1 MKNIHT
7 ERLYSYN
14 TLTQSVKSQT
24 IKIKRIIFSLLANP
38 KGFGAL
44 APFIAR
50 SAKSA
55 TFRLEK
61 KNI

>member
-14 TLTQSVKSQT
+14 THTQSVKSQRM
-24 IKIKRIIFSLLANP
+24 KRIIFSLLANP

>member
-7 ERLYSYN
+7 ERLYLHN
-14 TLTQSVKSQT
+14 THTQSVKSQR
-24 IKIKRIIFSLLANP
+24 IKRIIFSLLTNP

-50 SAKSA
+50 SAKSV

-61 KNI
+61 RIYK

>member
-7 ERLYSYN
+7 ERLYSHN
-14 TLTQSVKSQT
+14 IRPQSVKSQR
-24 IKIKRIIFSLLANP
+24 IKRIIFSLLANP

-50 SAKSA
+50 SARSV

>member
-14 TLTQSVKSQT
+14 TLTQSVKSQRV
-24 IKIKRIIFSLLANP
+24 KRIIFSLLANP

-50 SAKSA
+50 SAKSE
-55 TFRLEK
+55 TFRFEK
-61 KNI
+61 RIYK